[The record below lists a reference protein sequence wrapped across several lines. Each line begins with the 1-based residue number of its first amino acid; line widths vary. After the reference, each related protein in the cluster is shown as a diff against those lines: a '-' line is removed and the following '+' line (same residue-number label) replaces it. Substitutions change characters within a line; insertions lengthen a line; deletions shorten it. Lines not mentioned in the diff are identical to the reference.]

1 MTLIVS
7 GVLRPCQSGCYRT
20 GLVRSVFAIL
30 LCLVASCGACEK
42 GGAAVSGAHPYV
54 RCMAVEAPAPREGT
68 AGRMRF
74 AVEDRVLT
82 LTPVRPSP
90 TARIFA
96 FRGAG
101 ANVANLE
108 RALVGV
114 KEQTPDLVLV
124 LGELGDSA
132 AHVLAHLS
140 AFERIGAPVVVLA
153 SGADVAEALHD
164 AWDDA
169 EVTRVFDGR
178 ALRAVVV
185 GEEVLVL
192 VSGAPNGRY
201 AATDAHC
208 GFDEADIE
216 AIEDDVP
223 EGRRWLVSWAAP
235 SGGGEHAVGRGFGG
249 RDGGSRE
256 VAELARRLG
265 AQGGIFG
272 FPTTR
277 GLMPSNADGNA
288 PVAPNQA
295 SDAFRMSVARVAGAS
310 DSLFDGARLEPAT
323 ALLELGDGGLAYI
336 GTTVSTGR

>member
-7 GVLRPCQSGCYRT
+7 GLLRPCQSGCYRT

-30 LCLVASCGACEK
+30 VCSLAACGACEK
-42 GGAAVSGAHPYV
+42 GGAAVSGSHPYV
-54 RCMAVEAPAPREGT
+54 RCMAVDAPEPREGT

-74 AVEDRVLT
+74 GIDERVLT
-82 LTPVRPSP
+82 LTPVRPSA

-101 ANVANLE
+101 ADIANLD

-124 LGELGDSA
+124 LGELGDTDE
-132 AHVLAHLS
+132 HVLAHLS

-178 ALRAVVV
+178 ALRAVVI
-185 GEEVLVL
+185 GEEVFVL

-208 GFDEADIE
+208 GFDEDDVE
-216 AIEDDVP
+216 AIEGDVP
-223 EGRRWLVSWAAP
+223 DGRRWLVSWAAP

-249 RDGGSRE
+249 RDAGSTE
-256 VAELARRLG
+256 VAAIARSLG
-265 AQGGIFG
+265 AKGGVFG

-277 GLMPSNADGNA
+277 GLMPSNAEGNA
-288 PVAPNQA
+288 PIAPNEA
-295 SDAFRMSVARVAGAS
+295 SDGLRITVARVAGAS
-310 DSLFDGARLEPAT
+310 DTLFDGARLVPAS
-323 ALLELGDGGLAYI
+323 ALLELGDRGLAYV